1 MKFTRKWS
9 TRSAF
14 FQLNRDDIIKRAV
27 ATSGIQPGKPGFL
40 GALQRETTATLD
52 ALPPGVLGDYVKYAK
67 EWSMKTPPS
76 DVQSRS
82 PQSHLIYSL
91 Y

>member
-14 FQLNRDDIIKRAV
+14 FQLNRDDIIKTV
-27 ATSGIQPGKPGFL
+27 VQTSGIQLGKPGFL
-40 GALQRETTATLD
+40 GALQRATTATLN
-52 ALPPGVLGDYVKYAK
+52 ALPPGILDDYIKYAK
-67 EWSMKTPPS
+67 EWSTKTPPS

-82 PQSHLIYSL
+82 FNPI
-91 Y
+91 